1 MEKKKM
7 PNTLSHISIY
17 LSGRIFDK
25 MALYFDC
32 RINKNAL
39 LHTVFFGDF
48 AHWVIPLITKVYR
61 LKENISLYMPGSL

>member
-1 MEKKKM
+1 
-7 PNTLSHISIY
+7 
-17 LSGRIFDK
+17 